1 MSAGRR
7 RPGQEERTAARLL
20 EQLLLA
26 GKSDE
31 ARAAAARLKAER
43 EARTR
48 QAVFNPYQPRSQ
60 R

>member
-1 MSAGRR
+1 MTAGRR

-20 EQLLLA
+20 EQLILD
-26 GKSDE
+26 GKGDE
-31 ARAAAARLKAER
+31 AKAAAERLRAER